1 MTLRRLEFDP
11 KEEDFYNAI
20 YTQSQSEF
28 STYVQSETVLNNYA
42 HIFDLLIRLRQA
54 VNHPYLVVHSASANM
69 RAAADAASKGMLR
82 HDSYHDDDGTG
93 EAAME
98 VDTPCGA
105 PSSFHLHMDCFRG

>member
-28 STYVQSETVLNNYA
+28 STYVQSDTVLNNYA

-82 HDSYHDDDGTG
+82 HDGYHDDDGAG
-93 EAAME
+93 HAAME
-98 VDTPCGA
+98 VDALCGA
-105 PSSFHLHMDCFRG
+105 SFISPYLSLWP